1 MSQSIYRINSDAGA
15 AGTLISFP
23 HRGQTSPRPLIHKVV
38 SRISAYMP
46 PLILHSQ
53 APQPEPN
60 PPRSCTKHKMVLYIR
75 LKRN

>member
-1 MSQSIYRINSDAGA
+1 MCFYFLLTVVTAVSN
-15 AGTLISFP
+15 
-23 HRGQTSPRPLIHKVV
+23 HVV
-38 SRISAYMP
+38 SFLTLHLLLYP

-53 APQPEPN
+53 APQPVPN